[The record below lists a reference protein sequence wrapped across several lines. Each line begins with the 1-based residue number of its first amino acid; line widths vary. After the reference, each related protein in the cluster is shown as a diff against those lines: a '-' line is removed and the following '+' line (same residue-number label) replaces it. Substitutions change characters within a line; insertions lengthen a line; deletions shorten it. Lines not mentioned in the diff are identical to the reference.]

1 MAGNADELGFE
12 LLPADDADAIGGLD
26 LAAAAASAL
35 EAPDAR
41 APDTEDP
48 PEPTGYSW
56 AFDFGAG
63 RFVRYGSSPAV
74 VRGNATLEQRC
85 LLALNSARYAHPV
98 FSPAFGLEEPKQG
111 IGLAGDAAREAAD
124 DWRGKVRD
132 ALMIFDDVTDVQLAA
147 TYDPVAGVITLRDFV
162 VTTNEEVELSF
173 PDIRIDLNS
182 EG

>member
-1 MAGNADELGFE
+1 MAIDDEGFE
-12 LLPADDADAIGGLD
+12 LIPADDFALD
-26 LAAAAASAL
+26 ELANLAAAAASAL

-56 AFDFGAG
+56 AFDFAAG
-63 RFVRYGSSPAV
+63 RFVRYGSAPAV
-74 VRGNATLEQRC
+74 VRGNAALEQRC
-85 LLALNSARYAHPV
+85 LLALNAARYAHRV
-98 FSPAFGLEEPKQG
+98 FSPAFGLEEPRQG

-132 ALMIFDDVTDVQLAA
+132 ALLIFDDVTDVQLAA
-147 TYDPVAGVITLRDFV
+147 AYDPVVGVITLSDFV

-173 PDIRIDLNS
+173 PDIRIDLNP